1 MCGLLNSFKSKMN
14 DIGSSIKRGAKQAAK
29 FAWNNRETIGKAI
42 GAGLNVASTLGVP
55 GANVASKIVHNI
67 SNVGKQLGEEK
78 FSKGLD
84 SILKNK
90 KAKEIAQKESS
101 QSNNNS
107 QSSGYSLVTKGA
119 GGTREGRMFNSY
131 RSFR

>member
-1 MCGLLNSFKSKMN
+1 MSN
-14 DIGSSIKRGAKQAAK
+14 IGSGIKRGVKQAAK
-29 FAWNNRETIGKAI
+29 FAWDNRETIGKVV
-42 GAGLNVASTLGVP
+42 GAGLDAASTLGLP

-67 SNVGKQLGEEK
+67 SNVGKQLGEEQ

-101 QSNNNS
+101 QS
-107 QSSGYSLVTKGA
+107 SGYSLVTKGA
-119 GGTREGRMFNSY
+119 GGTKEGKMFNSY